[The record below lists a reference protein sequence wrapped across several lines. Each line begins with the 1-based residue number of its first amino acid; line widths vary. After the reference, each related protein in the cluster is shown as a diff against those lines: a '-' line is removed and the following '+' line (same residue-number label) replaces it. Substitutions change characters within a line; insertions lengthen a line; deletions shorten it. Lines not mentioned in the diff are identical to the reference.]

1 MNEHSPFHSIID
13 HLLSAQRVAS
23 LGTIDDEG
31 FPHVSM
37 VPFASLSAQGKLLIH
52 ISSLSPHFSFLKS
65 RPQVALLIM
74 KAEVAGEE
82 VHALPRVSVQ
92 ATAEFVGRES
102 ENYEAARAAYVHRF
116 PEAAFMTDLG
126 DFAFV
131 AITPISGRVIAG
143 FGAAKKVDGTTLMA
157 AIQAA

>member
-1 MNEHSPFHSIID
+1 MNEQSPFHSVID

-23 LGTIDDEG
+23 LATIDDEG
-31 FPHVSM
+31 LPHLSM
-37 VPFASLSAQGKLLIH
+37 VPFALLNAQGKLLIH
-52 ISSLSPHFSFLKS
+52 ISSLSPHFGFLKN

-74 KAEVAGEE
+74 KAEAAGEE

-102 ENYEAARAAYVHRF
+102 ANYEAVRAAYLSRF

-143 FGAAKKVDGTTLMA
+143 FGAAKKIDGTTLVA